1 MTQDRLTQKIH
12 VQMLGAYR
20 QSSLWLGHFY
30 LVISIWRVFGGPRPH
45 ATGMVLE
52 SSLLCL
58 AFYAIHLFIRPLA
71 KALGDLDNIACLI
84 LFLILANDTA
94 LVFLL
99 RDPNGISLFVL
110 SMVMAGAALRSK
122 VRFILVEALT
132 LGAWAFSC
140 ARWLP
145 GPLMGNFDLF
155 MSLSGLLAGGILFGF
170 IENLVATL
178 SRLRAKDHSLLTQR
192 TALVRDLEDALA
204 SVKTLRGIIPICSY
218 CRKVRNDQG
227 YWNQVETYLA
237 VHSDARFSHGICPD
251 CMAPLQASQDGSP
264 PSPPAEQ

>member
-99 RDPNGISLFVL
+99 LLLNS
-110 SMVMAGAALRSK
+110 S
-122 VRFILVEALT
+122 E
-132 LGAWAFSC
+132 
-140 ARWLP
+140 
-145 GPLMGNFDLF
+145 LMGKYKNTRNQNIIGFGIVAMIIALSTMYAITTLF
-155 MSLSGLLAGGILFGF
+155 PGILGG
-170 IENLVATL
+170 V
-178 SRLRAKDHSLLTQR
+178 
-192 TALVRDLEDALA
+192 
-204 SVKTLRGIIPICSY
+204 
-218 CRKVRNDQG
+218 
-227 YWNQVETYLA
+227 
-237 VHSDARFSHGICPD
+237 
-251 CMAPLQASQDGSP
+251 
-264 PSPPAEQ
+264 